1 MGNKI
6 SSVCVFCAS
15 GEGNNPIYKKSAREA
30 GKAIAQRGME
40 LIYGGG
46 KVGLMGAVADGA
58 MEAGGKVTGIIPE
71 FMIPHEVGHTGITDL
86 LTVSSMHE
94 RKLEMHER
102 SDAVLTLPG
111 GFGTFEELFEIVT
124 WIQLGL
130 YAKPVAL
137 LNVNGYYD
145 LLGQQLDLMAKEG
158 LLRDKHRPL
167 IHLCSNLDEVFDHFE
182 TYLPGDSIFKILE
195 EQT

>member
-6 SSVCVFCAS
+6 NSICVFCAS
-15 GEGNNPIYKKSAREA
+15 GKGNNPIYLKSAREA
-30 GKAIAQRGME
+30 GMEIARRGHE

-58 MEAGGKVTGIIPE
+58 MDSGGTVTGIIPQ
-71 FMIPHEVGHTGITDL
+71 FMLPHEVGHTGITNL
-86 LTVSSMHE
+86 LEVSSMHE

-130 YAKPVAL
+130 YTKPVAL

-145 LLGQQLDLMAKEG
+145 LLDQQLDLMAKEG
-158 LLRDKHRPL
+158 LLRKSHRPL
-167 IHLCSNLDEVFDHFE
+167 IHLCQSLDEVFDHFDS
-182 TYLPGDSIFKILE
+182 YQPGESIFNLRE
-195 EQT
+195 DQT